1 MKKTNFTNQNY
12 YYIIISIISIML
24 IWNIYITI
32 TYGKLLGLL
41 PITIQS
47 ILLWL
52 IFTKHE
58 YAKVSIRIWSIV
70 FISIAYGLQFFGRF
84 LVDLTE
90 WFSNANVSHY
100 IQTGLMTI
108 LGVLI
113 VKYTNKTIEIIELEK
128 Q

>member
-1 MKKTNFTNQNY
+1 
-12 YYIIISIISIML
+12 ML